1 MAMAFTDLIV
11 ENSGNKQTMTTSEG
25 IPSPIDIEFLELN
38 VNPYRNDRW
47 LAHNTANH
55 LLYIRCN
62 LFELSCYVVGLMLT
76 GLIDEKIHQFGID
89 VE

>member
-38 VNPYRNDRW
+38 VNP
-47 LAHNTANH
+47 
-55 LLYIRCN
+55 
-62 LFELSCYVVGLMLT
+62 
-76 GLIDEKIHQFGID
+76 
-89 VE
+89 